1 MVAWLVLPVTA
12 IIAAT
17 AGYAAGSGKT
27 LKQLQPKFFKRKPK
41 LVP

>member
-1 MVAWLVLPVTA
+1 MAAWLLLPITA

-27 LKQLQPKFFKRKPK
+27 LKQLQPKIKRKLK